1 MHDSQQVH
9 TGVHRTAT
17 LAPNLVALVLASF
30 TLSGCDDVLP
40 ASERVDCGTARI
52 EFDGAW
58 SITGEGTRDR
68 CNNPDM
74 NGPIRLRSLQNWL
87 VVPTGGGI
95 DASMWIDTRTE
106 GATIASVQTN
116 NTCLSFEF
124 AERVRRES
132 GPDELRM
139 RWSARTF
146 DDGRT
151 LQGTFGG
158 GYSTSG
164 CRIHGEFVMERR

>member
-1 MHDSQQVH
+1 MGIIMQTSTRLTSALRRPALFLV
-9 TGVHRTAT
+9 T
-17 LAPNLVALVLASF
+17 LPLLGLC
-30 TLSGCDDVLP
+30 GCDEVLP

-68 CNNPDM
+68 CTDPTM

-87 VVPTGGGI
+87 VVPLGGSI

-124 AERVRRES
+124 AERVQRPT

-139 RWSARTF
+139 RWSARTT
-146 DDGRT
+146 DGGRT
-151 LQGTFGG
+151 LHGTFGG
-158 GYSTSG
+158 SYATST
-164 CRIHGEFVMERR
+164 CRVYGEFVMERR